1 VRQTTRRRRAARGP
15 TIDVVIA
22 STRWRKVPQ
31 AARLVRRIITAA
43 APARMRGSELS
54 VTLTNDRA
62 IGALN
67 RQWRGQDKPTN
78 VLSFPTP
85 AKTVTKPVTRPL
97 TKPGTNPSSTPTS
110 KSGRGGAHHRVHH
123 LGDIVIAYETTARE
137 ARDEGKPFDHH
148 LAHLAL
154 HGFLHLLGYD
164 HESHRQAETMERR
177 ERLILARL
185 GVPDPY
191 AERISRRGGRRRA
204 DKDMRNKMVAA

>member
-1 VRQTTRRRRAARGP
+1 MKRRRAARGP

-22 STRWRKVPQ
+22 STRWHKAPR

-43 APARMRGSELS
+43 APARVRNAEVS
-54 VTLTNDRA
+54 VILTNDRA

-67 RQWRGQDKPTN
+67 RQWRGRDKATN

-85 AKTVTKPVTRPL
+85 QPR
-97 TKPGTNPSSTPTS
+97 
-110 KSGRGGAHHRVHH
+110 RGGAHH

-137 ARDEGKPFDHH
+137 ARDEGKPFHHH

-191 AERISRRGGRRRA
+191 AERKRISRQKPAPDSIRG
-204 DKDMRNKMVAA
+204 DKDMRNKMVA